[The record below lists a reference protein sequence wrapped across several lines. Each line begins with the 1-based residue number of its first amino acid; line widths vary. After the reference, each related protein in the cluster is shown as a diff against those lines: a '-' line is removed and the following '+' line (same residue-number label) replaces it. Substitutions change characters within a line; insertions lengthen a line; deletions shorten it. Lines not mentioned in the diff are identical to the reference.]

1 MTIVD
6 SRPLAATFLW
16 LDITR
21 ACNLACGHCYN
32 GSGPHG
38 QHGGMEREDWL
49 NVLDQA
55 AVAGVRQVQL
65 IGGEPT
71 MHPDFADLVEHALGV
86 GLLVEVFSNLTHI
99 KPDWWE
105 LFQREGVSLATSY
118 YSDDAAEHNAV
129 TGRDSHRKTRA
140 NVARAVEM
148 GIALR
153 TGVIHVF
160 PEQRVSGAQAD
171 LSSLGVERVGT
182 DRMRHFGRA
191 QGEHDACDV
200 TELCGRCGDGVA
212 AIGPNG
218 DVSPCIMSTWMTA
231 GNVRVSPLSAILN
244 GAEMTH
250 LASLIPRTDGGCDPG
265 AECRPDAYP
274 CQPDSKRTIKEA

>member
-99 KPDWWE
+99 K
-105 LFQREGVSLATSY
+105 
-118 YSDDAAEHNAV
+118 
-129 TGRDSHRKTRA
+129 RKTRA

>member
-1 MTIVD
+1 MTVVE

-21 ACNLACGHCYN
+21 ACNLACTHCYN
-32 GSGPHG
+32 RSGPG
-38 QHGGMEREDWL
+38 GEHGGMQREDWL

-71 MHPDFADLVEHALGV
+71 MHPDFAELVEHALGV
-86 GLLVEVFSNLTHI
+86 GLQVEVFSNLPHV
-99 KPDWWE
+99 KPEWWE

-118 YSDDAAEHNAV
+118 YSDVPTERDAV
-129 TGRDSHRKTRA
+129 TGRASHRRTRA
-140 NVARAVEM
+140 NVARAMELGVR
-148 GIALR
+148 LR
-153 TGVIHVF
+153 AGVIHVL
-160 PEQRVSGAQAD
+160 PQQRVSEAWAD
-171 LSSLGVERVGT
+171 LDSLGVGSVGT
-182 DRMRHFGRA
+182 DRVRRFGRG
-191 QGEHDACDV
+191 QGEHAACDV

-212 AIGPNG
+212 AVGPNG

-231 GNVRVSPLSAILN
+231 GNVRVSPLSAILH
-244 GAEMTH
+244 GAEMAH
-250 LASLIPRTDGGCDPG
+250 LASLIPRRDDACDPG

-274 CQPDSKRTIKEA
+274 CQPDTKRTIQEA